1 MLELFNGKVDVFLKE
16 WGKLYG
22 LNVIKGLILCLKILI
37 SFYIKLFR
45 GFYIKL
51 FVWRYVCFNE
61 IMEFFCRYFIYINW
75 DDVYKYIF

>member
-22 LNVIKGLILCLKILI
+22 FNVIKGLILILKILI
-37 SFYIKLFR
+37 SFYVKLLW
-45 GFYIKL
+45 GFYIEL

>member
-22 LNVIKGLILCLKILI
+22 FNVIKGLILCLKILI
-37 SFYIKLFR
+37 RVYVKLLW